1 MQMKAIVY
9 HQYGSPEVLKYA
21 EAPKPTPKAKEVL
34 IKVAAASVNPLDWH
48 FMRGTPKFMRLA
60 SGLSKPKHQFLGADA
75 AGTVESVGKNVT
87 RFKPGDAV
95 FGAPFV
101 LGSLAEYVCIPE
113 EVLALKP
120 ANISFEEAAAVP
132 VAAITALQAVQKGQI
147 SAGQKV
153 LVNGAAGGVG
163 TFTVQIAKSFG
174 AEVTG
179 VCSTKNVDL
188 VRSLGADH
196 VVDYTQE
203 SFAQRGKIY
212 DLVID
217 NVGNKTI
224 ADYKSV
230 LKPDGTCVV
239 VGYTNPSLLLHHM
252 FKAPIVS
259 LWGKEKIGVMGSA
272 QLNSKDMTTLSEL
285 LKNGKI
291 KAVIDKR
298 YPLSET
304 AAAIAYIEAGHAR
317 AKVVINVAA

>member
-1 MQMKAIVY
+1 MKAIVY
-9 HQYGSPEVLKYA
+9 HQYGPPEVLKYA
-21 EAPKPTPKAKEVL
+21 DAPKPSPKANEVL
-34 IKVAAASVNPLDWH
+34 IKVVAASVNPLDWH
-48 FMRGTPKFMRLA
+48 FMRGTPKLMRL
-60 SGLSKPKHQFLGADA
+60 SFGLSKPKHQLLGADA
-75 AGTVESVGKNVT
+75 AGTVEAVGKSVT
-87 RFKPGDAV
+87 RFKPGDEV

-113 EVLALKP
+113 DVLALKP

-132 VAAITALQAVQKGQI
+132 VAGITALQALQTGNI
-147 SAGQKV
+147 SSGQKV

-163 TFTVQIAKSFG
+163 TFTVQIAKAFG

-188 VRSLGADH
+188 VRSLGAGD

-203 SFAQRGKIY
+203 SFTQRGKIY

-224 ADYKSV
+224 TDYKSV
-230 LKPDGTCVV
+230 LKPGGTCVV

-252 FKAPIVS
+252 LKGPFVS
-259 LWGKEKIGVMGSA
+259 MLGKEKIGMMKTA
-272 QLNSKDMTTLSEL
+272 QLNKKDMDTLRGL
-285 LKNGKI
+285 LEKGMI
-291 KAVIDKR
+291 KAEIDKR

-304 AAAIAYIEAGHAR
+304 AAAISYIEGGHAR
-317 AKVVINVAA
+317 AKVVINVNQT